1 MRPRKR
7 EGKKEVSCEQCKNK
21 EAYEDN
27 SNIAW
32 NGEWICCKCK
42 KKPYL
47 QIITSKRIC
56 EDYEEQD

>member
-7 EGKKEVSCEQCKNK
+7 DDKDVVSCESCRNK
-21 EAYEDN
+21 EPYEDD
-27 SNIAW
+27 SNRAW
-32 NGEWICCKCK
+32 NGEWICCKCI

-56 EDYEEQD
+56 EEYEKQD